1 MLSATAVEVERQ
13 GRRILGPVSLE
24 LHPGEVTVL
33 VGPNGA
39 GKSTLLE
46 VLAGM
51 IRPDR
56 GSVALAGRPLA
67 AWPPRDL
74 ARRRA
79 VLRQHHDLAFA
90 FTAEEVVALGRSP
103 HHGRYRSAIE
113 TRLIGDAMARTG
125 VAELALRS
133 YPTLSGGE
141 RQRVQFARAL
151 AQLATPE
158 GLVEGAILLLDE
170 PSASLD
176 PAHQERLFVIARRL
190 ARSSVLVAAV
200 VHDLNLAALVADRII
215 MLDRARVVADGPP
228 EAVLTAERIEA
239 VFGIAVDVL
248 RHPVSGRPLLASRL
262 GAEKRQPPI
271 EEVA

>member
-1 MLSATAVEVERQ
+1 MLSATAIEVERQ

-24 LHPGEVTVL
+24 LQPGAVTVL

-46 VLAGM
+46 VLAG
-51 IRPDR
+51 ITRPDR
-56 GSVALAGRPLA
+56 GSVAIAGRLLERTA
-67 AWPPRDL
+67 PREL

-79 VLRQHHDLAFA
+79 VLRQHNELAFA
-90 FTAEEVVALGRSP
+90 FTAGEVVALGRSP
-103 HHGRYRSAIE
+103 HHGRYRRAIE
-113 TRLIGDAMARTG
+113 TRLIESALGEAG
-125 VAELALRS
+125 VGHLALRS

-151 AQLATPE
+151 AQLATPD
-158 GLVEGAILLLDE
+158 GLVERGILLLDE

-190 ARSSVLVAAV
+190 ARASVLVTAV
-200 VHDLNLAALVADRII
+200 VHDLNLAALVADRIV
-215 MLDRARVVADGPP
+215 MLDAGRIVADGPP
-228 EAVLTAERIEA
+228 EAVLTAERIAA

-248 RHPVSGRPLLASRL
+248 RHPASGRPLLASRL
-262 GAEKRQPPI
+262 DTRDLRPAL

>member
-56 GSVALAGRPLA
+56 GSVTLAGRPLG

-74 ARRRA
+74 ARSRA
-79 VLRQHHDLAFA
+79 VLRQHNELAFA

-103 HHGRYRSAIE
+103 HHGRWSQTIE
-113 TRLIGDAMARTG
+113 TRLIAESMARAG
-125 VAELALRS
+125 VAELAGRR

-151 AQLATPE
+151 AQLASSE
-158 GLVEGAILLLDE
+158 GLVEGGILLLDE

-176 PAHQERLFVIARRL
+176 PAHQERLFVIARSL
-190 ARSSVLVAAV
+190 ARASVLVTAV
-200 VHDLNLAALVADRII
+200 VHDLNLAALVADRIV
-215 MLDRARVVADGPP
+215 MLDRAKIVADGPP
-228 EAVLTAERIEA
+228 EAVLTAARIEA

-248 RHPVSGRPLLASRL
+248 RHPASGRPLLASRL
-262 GAEKRQPPI
+262 SARDLPTPL

>member
-1 MLSATAVEVERQ
+1 MLSATAIEVERQ

-24 LHPGEVTVL
+24 LQPGEVTVL

-46 VLAGM
+46 VLAG
-51 IRPDR
+51 ITRPDR
-56 GSVALAGRPLA
+56 GGVALAGRPLEA
-67 AWPPRDL
+67 SAPFDL

-79 VLRQHHDLAFA
+79 VLRQHNELAFA

-103 HHGRYRSAIE
+103 HHGRWSQTIE
-113 TRLIGDAMARTG
+113 TRLIADAMARAG
-125 VAELALRS
+125 VAELARRS

-151 AQLATPE
+151 AQLATPD
-158 GLVEGAILLLDE
+158 GPVEGGILLLDE

-176 PAHQERLFVIARRL
+176 PAHQERLFVVARSL
-190 ARSSVLVAAV
+190 ARASVLVTAV
-200 VHDLNLAALVADRII
+200 VHDLNLAAVVADRIV
-215 MLDRARVVADGPP
+215 MLDRAWIVADGPP
-228 EAVLTAERIEA
+228 EAVLTAEGIGA

-248 RHPVSGRPLLASRL
+248 RHPASGRPLLASRL
-262 GAEKRQPPI
+262 GAEKQQPPL